1 MASCS
6 PLVFFEVVQCKKLA
20 LTQLQLMISIYKKVL
35 NIEDKAERIKKIYE
49 NNEKRS
55 GDYWVFL
62 WGRRGPSAAAGSL
75 SGHIIP
81 NGKPKGLHE
90 VLPENVT

>member
-1 MASCS
+1 MQTLLSLQMASCS
-6 PLVFFEVVQCKKLA
+6 PLVFFEAVQCKKPA

-62 WGRRGPSAAAGSL
+62 WGRRSPSAAVGSL
-75 SGHIIP
+75 SGRHAQWKI
-81 NGKPKGLHE
+81 
-90 VLPENVT
+90 